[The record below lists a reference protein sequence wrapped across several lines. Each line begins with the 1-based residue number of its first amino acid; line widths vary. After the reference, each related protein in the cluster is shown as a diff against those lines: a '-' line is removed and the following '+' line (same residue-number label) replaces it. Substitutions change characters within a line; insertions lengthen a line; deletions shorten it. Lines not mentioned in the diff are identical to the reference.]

1 MAQMNF
7 PSHNDWVSSV
17 LENMEELEIGLEIED
32 IQVMS
37 KVKFKEYVNENVSE
51 TAFKYLTKRKA
62 SRNLDGSKGKC
73 LEYIVVL
80 ICQNILLL

>member
-17 LENMEELEIGLEIED
+17 LENMEELEIGLEIKD
-32 IQVMS
+32 IQVMP

-51 TAFKYLTKRKA
+51 TAFQY
-62 SRNLDGSKGKC
+62 
-73 LEYIVVL
+73 
-80 ICQNILLL
+80 